1 MSKTISDSY
10 IMFKRCFI
18 KTLRSPEAMIMAILV
33 PVVMMVLFGYVF
45 GAVANIENV
54 NYIDFIVPG
63 IILQCICNSSI
74 STALSVHSDMTEGT
88 IDRFRSMQIAKS
100 AFISGHVWM
109 SVLRNIVI
117 TAMTIGTAYLIGFR
131 PTANLKE
138 WAIAA
143 GILTLF
149 IIAITWLVVIIG
161 LTSKEAESISG
172 AGFLIVIFV
181 FLSSAFAPTD
191 TLPTVLRVFAEH
203 QPMTWVI
210 EALRGLMIGT
220 PLDNEIMIAFAWCV
234 GIAVVSSFLAVQI
247 YKKKLTK

>member
-1 MSKTISDSY
+1 MNKAILDSY

-18 KTLRSPEAMIMAILV
+18 KTLRSPEAMIMAIVV
-33 PVVMMVLFGYVF
+33 PFVMMVLFGYVF
-45 GAVANIENV
+45 GGVAHIEGV

-63 IILQCICNSSI
+63 TILQCICNSSI
-74 STALSVHSDMTEGT
+74 ATSLNVHNDMTNGI

-100 AFISGHVWM
+100 AFISGHVWL
-109 SVLRNIVI
+109 SVIRNITI
-117 TAMTIGTAYLIGFR
+117 TIASFGAAFIVGFR
-131 PTANLKE
+131 PTASFTQWL
-138 WAIAA
+138 AIA

-161 LTSKEAESISG
+161 LISKDAESISG

-191 TLPTVLRVFAEH
+191 SLPTVLRIFARY
-203 QPMTWVI
+203 QPMTPVI

-220 PLDNEIMIAFAWCV
+220 PLGNEILIALIWCI
-234 GIAVVSSFLAVQI
+234 GLTLIGFISSVNI
-247 YKKKLTK
+247 YKSKLTR